1 MAADK
6 KQPPQKPNTSTWA
19 DRVKVT
25 DSSTRFTLD
34 PLPRHEEGGKPEL
47 TADMLTDNAEQ
58 WERCMVGFFPRFRM
72 NFHTVNTV
80 ANRIWKNRGL
90 ESVMSTA
97 SWFWLFRFQKEEQ
110 MQAILERGPWMFGG
124 KTMILQQWHP

>member
-1 MAADK
+1 MVADK

-58 WERCMVGFFPRFRM
+58 WERCMVGFFLGFRM

-80 ANRIWKNRGL
+80 ANRN
-90 ESVMSTA
+90 M
-97 SWFWLFRFQKEEQ
+97 EERR
-110 MQAILERGPWMFGG
+110 A
-124 KTMILQQWHP
+124 